1 MKLKACLTLGVLLLC
16 ATFMQTARADETHDA
31 KIKAE
36 MVENYLLWQV
46 AYQNKDAERIISFES
61 PDFTSVP
68 KIGKVKSKNEA
79 DKSRRE
85 GIKSIVNVYDAKVT
99 IKKLSIEPNRVVIL
113 SNHFLDVD
121 TIVSDKRTYRISLTT
136 QSRDIWVNY
145 DGAWMLKRTEE
156 IDTKFTVD
164 EKSQQ

>member
-1 MKLKACLTLGVLLLC
+1 
-16 ATFMQTARADETHDA
+16 
-31 KIKAE
+31 
-36 MVENYLLWQV
+36 
-46 AYQNKDAERIISFES
+46 
-61 PDFTSVP
+61 
-68 KIGKVKSKNEA
+68 
-79 DKSRRE
+79 
-85 GIKSIVNVYDAKVT
+85 
-99 IKKLSIEPNRVVIL
+99 
-113 SNHFLDVD
+113 LDVD